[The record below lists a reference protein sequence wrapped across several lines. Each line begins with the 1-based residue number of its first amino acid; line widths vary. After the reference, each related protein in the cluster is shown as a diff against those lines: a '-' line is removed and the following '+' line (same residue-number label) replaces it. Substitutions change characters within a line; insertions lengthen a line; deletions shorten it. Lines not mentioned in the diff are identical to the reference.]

1 MRILVTGGAGL
12 TGSRQVCALARGASV
27 AVPETVPETMPETV
41 TVRRCRGGRA
51 RPTDPVVRT

>member
-27 AVPETVPETMPETV
+27 AAPETMPETV
-41 TVRRCRGGRA
+41 TARRCRGGRA
-51 RPTDPVVRT
+51 RATDPVVRT